1 MKEYNLNIKID
12 NIKVDE
18 RYYSFDYI
26 IKLKDEELKGN
37 YENDYCNGNTKEEW
51 ENYLKNS
58 DFCLKT
64 ILEDVAYDLGK

>member
-26 IKLKDEELKGN
+26 VNLKEQEIKGN
-37 YENDYCNGNTKEEW
+37 YENDYCNGMTKEEW
-51 ENYLKNS
+51 KKYLEES
-58 DFCLKT
+58 DFCLRT
-64 ILEDVAYDLGK
+64 ILEDVAYDLGE

>member
-26 IKLKDEELKGN
+26 VNLKEQEIKGN
-37 YENDYCNGNTKEEW
+37 YENDYCNGMTKEEW
-51 ENYLKNS
+51 KKYLEESTHCLGIVLVEVGENL
-58 DFCLKT
+58 
-64 ILEDVAYDLGK
+64 